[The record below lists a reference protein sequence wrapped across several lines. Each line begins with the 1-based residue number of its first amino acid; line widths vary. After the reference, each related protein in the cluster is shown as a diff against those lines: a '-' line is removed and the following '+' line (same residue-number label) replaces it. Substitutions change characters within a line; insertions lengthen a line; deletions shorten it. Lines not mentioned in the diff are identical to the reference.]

1 MTFRRANDHKEEN
14 ENCFYIEFIFNIFE
28 TTVLGNKWSFCLPVP
43 PTISLYFFFCSRNS
57 VKRSLRGGKNE

>member
-43 PTISLYFFFCSRNS
+43 PTISLYFFFLFSKQRQA
-57 VKRSLRGGKNE
+57 KFARGKK